1 MRVLASQAANVRV
14 SEAVATTN
22 GDVLAIA
29 PYMGL
34 SVGANDR
41 GLSTA
46 QVETW
51 TVNQVLDYVEQTSLP
66 KAIGYIR
73 EQKKIAARYG
83 LRLVAYE
90 GGQHLVGVRG
100 GENNETVTKLFLAA
114 NAHPRMGELYSRYL
128 DAWTKEGG
136 DLFCHFSSVGRWGKY
151 GSWGLLQYANDDPL
165 QSPKFKAVMK
175 WADLLSPQI
184 GR

>member
-1 MRVLASQAANVRV
+1 
-14 SEAVATTN
+14 
-22 GDVLAIA
+22 
-29 PYMGL
+29 
-34 SVGANDR
+34 
-41 GLSTA
+41 
-46 QVETW
+46 
-51 TVNQVLDYVEQTSLP
+51 
-66 KAIGYIR
+66 
-73 EQKKIAARYG
+73 
-83 LRLVAYE
+83 
-90 GGQHLVGVRG
+90 LVGVRG